1 MGLGK
6 RSANLSYEN
15 ENIMNSE
22 SQNKQL
28 LIIDGYGFVFR
39 AYHVQPPLMS
49 PDGQPVGAIYGF
61 TSMLLKIINDFRP
74 EYAVVVLDSKGKNF
88 RHDLFKEYKAHR
100 PPAPEEL
107 LSQLPIVQSAAEAL
121 NFCVLSK
128 EGFEADDIIATLAKN
143 CTDDNVKAVIVSSDK
158 DLLQLMDDG
167 VKIYDPVKSKFVH
180 QEDVLAK
187 FGVLPNKVREVQAL
201 VGDASDNIP
210 GVKGIGPKT
219 ASELINN
226 FGDLAGI
233 YNCIDQVKNN
243 RQRDLLLN
251 YKAQAFLSWQLV
263 GLDQNVEVPYNLNL
277 FALTGKQESK
287 IIEFIAK
294 YGFKS
299 LNKRIETLF
308 NIKIENKVNIEIP
321 KELTLQE
328 FQPKKI
334 AINSAQSLSELK
346 NKIERFGL
354 VAVTLEENDSHIT
367 VSISL
372 ENQIYLLN
380 YNPHKSTYA
389 VDLFSYAKNDS
400 TVLDHNNFIDELF
413 ANYSIKKITA
423 NLKNLYKNFSGPLN
437 SFEDLNLMD
446 YCLSAGSKEK
456 SIHEIINYYAEKNID
471 KSLPDISLSQYFLEC
486 YSEMQKQLFRQKT
499 LHLYKTIDLPLCRIL
514 HNMEAYGIKIDIT
527 CLQKLSTEFQKEIE
541 MIEKEIF
548 SYCGQEFN
556 IASPKQLGGI
566 LFDKLQLPFSKISGK
581 SKTYGTGVEILE
593 KLSDEGYEI
602 ADLIL
607 KYRHLTKLKNTYTDA
622 LPKQVDPITSRLHT
636 TFLQT
641 STTTGRLSSNN
652 PNVQNIPIR
661 TPEGNNIR
669 AAFIAPA
676 GYKLISADYS
686 QIELRILSHVA
697 NIQALKE
704 AFTKGEDIHK
714 QTASQIF
721 GVEMDKVTPELRR
734 NAKAINFG
742 IIYGISSFGLAK
754 NLNITK
760 KAAADYIAKY
770 FQEYPGIEK
779 YMADTINFAR
789 QNLYVENLL
798 GRRCYIPMINNK
810 NHSLRSFAERAAINA
825 PMQSLTADIAKMA
838 MIAID
843 RKLQANLLKTTMTL
857 QIHDELVFE
866 APLSEVESVTKL
878 IKSTMENI
886 IALDVPI
893 KVDISHG
900 DNWQE
905 I

>member
-1 MGLGK
+1 
-6 RSANLSYEN
+6 
-15 ENIMNSE
+15 MNSE

-39 AYHVQPPLMS
+39 AYHVQPPLIS

-143 CTDDNVKAVIVSSDK
+143 CTDDNVEAVIVSSDK
-158 DLLQLMDDG
+158 DLLQLMDNG
-167 VKIYDPVKSKFVH
+167 IKIYDPVKSKFVL

-226 FGDLAGI
+226 FGDL
-233 YNCIDQVKNN
+233 
-243 RQRDLLLN
+243 
-251 YKAQAFLSWQLV
+251 
-263 GLDQNVEVPYNLNL
+263 
-277 FALTGKQESK
+277 
-287 IIEFIAK
+287 
-294 YGFKS
+294 
-299 LNKRIETLF
+299 
-308 NIKIENKVNIEIP
+308 
-321 KELTLQE
+321 
-328 FQPKKI
+328 
-334 AINSAQSLSELK
+334 
-346 NKIERFGL
+346 
-354 VAVTLEENDSHIT
+354 
-367 VSISL
+367 
-372 ENQIYLLN
+372 
-380 YNPHKSTYA
+380 
-389 VDLFSYAKNDS
+389 
-400 TVLDHNNFIDELF
+400 
-413 ANYSIKKITA
+413 
-423 NLKNLYKNFSGPLN
+423 
-437 SFEDLNLMD
+437 
-446 YCLSAGSKEK
+446 AGSKEK

-541 MIEKEIF
+541 MLEKEIF

-661 TPEGNNIR
+661 TPEG
-669 AAFIAPA
+669 
-676 GYKLISADYS
+676 YKLISADYS

-714 QTASQIF
+714 QTA
-721 GVEMDKVTPELRR
+721 K
-734 NAKAINFG
+734 
-742 IIYGISSFGLAK
+742 
-754 NLNITK
+754 
-760 KAAADYIAKY
+760 
-770 FQEYPGIEK
+770 
-779 YMADTINFAR
+779 
-789 QNLYVENLL
+789 
-798 GRRCYIPMINNK
+798 
-810 NHSLRSFAERAAINA
+810 RAAINA

-886 IALDVPI
+886 IVLDVPI

>member
-1 MGLGK
+1 
-6 RSANLSYEN
+6 
-15 ENIMNSE
+15 MNGT

-39 AYHVQPPLMS
+39 AYHVQPPLIS
-49 PDGQPVGAIYGF
+49 PDGEPVGAIYGF

-74 EYAVVVLDSKGKNF
+74 EHAVVVLDSKGKNF

-107 LSQLPIVQSAAEAL
+107 LFQLPIVQKASEAL

-143 CTDDNVKAVIVSSDK
+143 CTDNNIEAIIVSSDK
-158 DLLQLMDDG
+158 DLLQLMDNRI
-167 VKIYDPVKSKFVH
+167 KIYDPVKSKFIL
-180 QEDVLAK
+180 QEDVLTK
-187 FGVLPNKVREVQAL
+187 FGVLPSKVREVQAL
-201 VGDASDNIP
+201 IGDASDNIP

-226 FGDLAGI
+226 FGDLVGI
-233 YNCIDQVKNN
+233 YNCIDQIKNN
-243 RQRDLLLN
+243 RQKDLLLK
-251 YKAQAFLSWQLV
+251 YRSEAFLSWQLV
-263 GLDQNVEVPYNLNL
+263 GLDQNVDIPCNLNL
-277 FALTGKQESK
+277 FAWEGKQESK
-287 IIEFIAK
+287 IIEFITK

-299 LNKRIETLF
+299 LNRRIETLF
-308 NIKIENKVNIEIP
+308 NIKIENIINIKIP
-321 KELTLQE
+321 QGLS
-328 FQPKKI
+328 PKDPQLEKI
-334 AINSAQSLSELK
+334 VVSSNQSLSELK
-346 NKIERFGL
+346 SKIERSG
-354 VAVTLEENDSHIT
+354 VIAITLEKNDSHIT
-367 VSISL
+367 ISL
-372 ENQIYLLN
+372 ALKNQIYLLK
-380 YNPHKSTYA
+380 YNSHKSPYPA
-389 VDLFSYAKNDS
+389 DLFSYANNDS
-400 TVLDHNNFIDELF
+400 TIVDHNNFIEELF
-413 ANYSIKKITA
+413 ASFSIKKITYD
-423 NLKNLYKNFSGPLN
+423 LKSLYKNFSSPLN
-437 SFEDLNLMD
+437 GFEDLNLMD
-446 YCLSAGSKEK
+446 YCLSAGNKAK
-456 SIHEIINYYAEKNID
+456 SIHEIINYYTDKNID
-471 KSLPDISLSQYFLEC
+471 NSLPDISLSQYFFEC
-486 YSEMQKQLFRQKT
+486 YSEIQKQLFQQKT
-499 LHLYKTIDLPLCRIL
+499 LHLYQTIDLPLCRIL
-514 HNMEAYGIKIDIT
+514 HNMEVYGIKIDTT
-527 CLQKLSTEFQKEIE
+527 CLQKLSAEFQKEIQ
-541 MIEKEIF
+541 ILEKDIF
-548 SYCGQEFN
+548 LYCGQQFN
-556 IASPKQLGGI
+556 IASPKQLGEI
-566 LFDKLQLPFSKISGK
+566 LFEKLQLPFSKILGK
-581 SKTYGTGVEILE
+581 SKTYGTGIEVLE
-593 KLSDEGYEI
+593 KLSEEGYEI
-602 ADLIL
+602 ANLIL

-622 LPKQVDPITSRLHT
+622 LPKQADPITSRVHT

-704 AFTKGEDIHK
+704 AFIKGEDIHK

-754 NLNITK
+754 NLNIPK

-779 YMADTINFAR
+779 YMVETINFAR

-798 GRRCYIPMINNK
+798 GRRCYVPTINNK

-838 MIAID
+838 MIAIEE
-843 RKLQANLLKTTMTL
+843 KLKATLLKTTMIL

-866 APLSEVESVTKL
+866 APIAEVELVTKL
-878 IKSTMENI
+878 IKTTMENI
-886 IALDVPI
+886 ITLNVPI